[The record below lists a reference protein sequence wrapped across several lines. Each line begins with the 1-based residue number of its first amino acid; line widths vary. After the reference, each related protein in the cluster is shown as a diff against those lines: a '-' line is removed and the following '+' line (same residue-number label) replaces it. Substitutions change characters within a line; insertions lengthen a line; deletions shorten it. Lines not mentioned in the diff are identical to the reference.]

1 MAPSNDNL
9 LMDILILA
17 ITATRHLP
25 DDDGRHREACRRFA
39 DFIDVLSIGEMHIT
53 RYGEDQSARELADTL
68 IARLEQEQKKD

>member
-25 DDDGRHREACRRFA
+25 DDDGRHKAACRRFA
-39 DFIDVLSIGEMHIT
+39 DFIDVLSIGETHIT